1 MNESHNDRK
10 GETLAFSPTRPPPS
24 PPSPI
29 PTSHASDLGASSGSG
44 TPSNLEFNET
54 LVVIGRGRLAQALWQ
69 WPRSGQTEIRRWHRQ
84 ESLEELDRV
93 LEGASHVLLAI
104 RDDALENFL
113 LAQSIRL
120 RSKTLVHF
128 AGSRGDL
135 LCAGLCCYVAHPL
148 MSLSVPPPPLD
159 LLQDV
164 RFSISG
170 AQPLSKLLPG
180 FDNTS
185 FVIAD
190 EDRALYHALLS
201 LGGNLGVWLWEQ
213 MEREFATQFG
223 SAGPESNSG
232 RDPRSILQPYLDSL
246 FWALRTR
253 RPETSALTGPIARGD
268 LGTINR
274 QTEAL
279 AVRPDLQQIFKVIC
293 GRAVVDRSTST
304 PPITEERP

>member
-1 MNESHNDRK
+1 
-10 GETLAFSPTRPPPS
+10 
-24 PPSPI
+24 
-29 PTSHASDLGASSGSG
+29 
-44 TPSNLEFNET
+44 
-54 LVVIGRGRLAQALWQ
+54 
-69 WPRSGQTEIRRWHRQ
+69 
-84 ESLEELDRV
+84 
-93 LEGASHVLLAI
+93 
-104 RDDALENFL
+104 
-113 LAQSIRL
+113 
-120 RSKTLVHF
+120 VHF

-148 MSLSVPPPPLD
+148 VSLSVPPPPHD

-190 EDRALYHALLS
+190 V
-201 LGGNLGVWLWEQ
+201 GVWLWEQ